1 MACAFQEL
9 NLFGLKLLSSM
20 VMRRLIGRRV
30 PRRRG
35 FVPEPRFSPSKYVLR
50 RPYYSTSAPFSYS
63 STTDSVLS
71 QQLTASFNTTILSSV
86 YTPEQQQ
93 Q

>member
-20 VMRRLIGRRV
+20 VMSRLVGRRV

-35 FVPEPRFSPSKYVLR
+35 FEPKPRFSPSTYVLR
-50 RPYYSTSAPFSYS
+50 CPYYSTGAPFSYS
-63 STTDSVLS
+63 STTDSIQS
-71 QQLTASFNTTILSSV
+71 QELTASFNTTIRSSV